1 MEELNEM
8 NLDEIINDV
17 SNSMTVGLDVS
28 SGLDIQI
35 NKDDTVSLV
44 QEKSFKDKAM
54 EELKKF
60 EELQNKK
67 EQLEAQ
73 LTLANGDLDILISK
87 IKVDN
92 KELIDKINSLANEIK
107 SLTDEQNDIKETLVP
122 LQKGAFEANDKDK
135 TLIYNRIQSTYVE
148 ATEKNQFDLKS
159 FRTEQKDFWENNL
172 DILRPYAKITN
183 VSDYVKVT
191 IK

>member
-17 SNSMTVGLDVS
+17 SNSMTIGLDVS

-44 QEKSFKDKAM
+44 QEQSFKDKAM

-73 LTLANGDLDILISK
+73 LTLANGDLEVLISK

-107 SLTDEQNDIKETLVP
+107 SLTDEQDDIKETLVP

-159 FRTEQKDFWENNL
+159 FRTEQKDFWEKNL
-172 DILRPYAKITN
+172 DVLRPYAKITN

>member
-17 SNSMTVGLDVS
+17 SNSMTIGLDIS
-28 SGLDIQI
+28 SGVDIQI
-35 NKDDTVSLV
+35 NKDDTVSMV
-44 QEKSFKDKAM
+44 QEPSFKDKAM

-159 FRTEQKDFWENNL
+159 FRVEQKDFWEKNL
-172 DILRPYAKITN
+172 DVLRPYAKITK

>member
-17 SNSMTVGLDVS
+17 SNSMTIGLDIS
-28 SGLDIQI
+28 SGVDIQI
-35 NKDDTVSLV
+35 NKDDTVSMV
-44 QEKSFKDKAM
+44 QEPSFKDKAM

-159 FRTEQKDFWENNL
+159 FRTEQKDFWEKNL
-172 DILRPYAKITN
+172 DVLRPYAKITN

>member
-17 SNSMTVGLDVS
+17 SNSMTIGLDVS

-44 QEKSFKDKAM
+44 QEQSFKDKAM

-159 FRTEQKDFWENNL
+159 FRTEQKDFWEKNL
-172 DILRPYAKITN
+172 DVLRPYAKITN

>member
-35 NKDDTVSLV
+35 NKDDTISMV
-44 QEKSFKDKAM
+44 QEPSFKDKAM

-73 LTLANGDLDILISK
+73 LTLANGDLEVLISK

-92 KELIDKINSLANEIK
+92 KELIDRINTLANEIK

-148 ATEKNQFDLKS
+148 ATEKNQFDLKT
-159 FRTEQKDFWENNL
+159 FRVEQKDFWEKNL
-172 DILRPYAKITN
+172 DVLRPYAKITN

>member
-17 SNSMTVGLDVS
+17 SNSMTIGLDVS

-35 NKDDTVSLV
+35 NKDDTVSMV
-44 QEKSFKDKAM
+44 KEKSFKDKAM

-73 LTLANGDLDILISK
+73 LTLANGDLEVLISK

-92 KELIDKINSLANEIK
+92 KELIDRINTLANEIK
-107 SLTDEQNDIKETLVP
+107 SLTDEQDDIKETLVP

-148 ATEKNQFDLKS
+148 ATEKNQFDLKT
-159 FRTEQKDFWENNL
+159 FRVEQKDFWEKNL
-172 DILRPYAKITN
+172 DVLRPYAKITN

>member
-17 SNSMTVGLDVS
+17 SNSMTIGLDVS

-44 QEKSFKDKAM
+44 QEQSFKDKAM

-148 ATEKNQFDLKS
+148 ATEKNQFDLKT
-159 FRTEQKDFWENNL
+159 FRTEQKDFWEKNL
-172 DILRPYAKITN
+172 DVLRPYAKITN

>member
-17 SNSMTVGLDVS
+17 SNSMTVGLDIS

-44 QEKSFKDKAM
+44 QEPSFKDKAM

-73 LTLANGDLDILISK
+73 LTLANGDLEVLISK

-107 SLTDEQNDIKETLVP
+107 DLTDKQSDIKDALVP
-122 LQKGAFEANDKDK
+122 LQKGAFEANDRDK

-159 FRTEQKDFWENNL
+159 FRTDQKDFWEKNL
-172 DILRPYAKITN
+172 DILEPYAKITK